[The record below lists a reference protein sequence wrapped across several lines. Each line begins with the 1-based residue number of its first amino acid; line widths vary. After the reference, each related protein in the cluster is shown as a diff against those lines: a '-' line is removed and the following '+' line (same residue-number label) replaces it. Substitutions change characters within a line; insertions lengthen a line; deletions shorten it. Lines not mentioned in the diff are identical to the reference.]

1 MKARIYIVLMIF
13 GLAAALTGCAGSK
26 IYLMEVKYLAEQKA
40 APGTRVIGI
49 CPFEDMREAK
59 EKDVIGVRHRGGKYV
74 DLMKLEGVSL
84 SEVVTQAIRDYFI
97 DNGFQVTDCRGWDQ
111 TPEGLDR
118 LPRDLTLVVGGK
130 IDSLMV
136 EAKSSITITNINYN
150 VKVRGLIGKIKE
162 RKVVTRTI
170 ESTPKEKKMGFDPEY
185 VQGKLDSVLTE
196 VIQKL
201 LAECLVCE

>member
-1 MKARIYIVLMIF
+1 MKARICIVLMIF
-13 GLAAALTGCAGSK
+13 GLVAALTGCAGSK

-40 APGTRVIGI
+40 APGTRVVGI

-84 SEVVTQAIRDYFI
+84 SETVTQAIRDYFI
-97 DNGFQVTDCRGWDQ
+97 DNGFQVTDCKGWDQ

-136 EAKSSITITNINYN
+136 EAKSGVTITNLNYN

-170 ESTPKEKKMGFDPEY
+170 ESTPKEKKVGFDPEY
-185 VQGKLDSVLTE
+185 VQGKLDSILTE

-201 LAECLVCE
+201 LEECLAYE